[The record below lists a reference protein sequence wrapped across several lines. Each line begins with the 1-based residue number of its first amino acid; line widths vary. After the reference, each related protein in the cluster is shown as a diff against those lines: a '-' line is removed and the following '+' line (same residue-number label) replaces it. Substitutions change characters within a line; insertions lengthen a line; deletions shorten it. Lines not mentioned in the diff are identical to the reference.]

1 MNNTVVDYALLPI
14 EKVSI
19 WMWLAILVATIS
31 FGAFWLR
38 DARRWGVISFN
49 SWFFGYGFYLKIFL
63 MYPFALSLENI
74 RVVGRSFETVL
85 ENLDHAF
92 VITLGGIFCMLTG
105 MALSR
110 LWRQPRMLVADLIF
124 DSLRKGWFTR
134 VGAFVAALIAI
145 SLSLLLLT
153 LGFQVFAGRSLV
165 FERPELRPI
174 FNLWYEVVPFC
185 AILLILWGVASKRR
199 TTIWIG
205 AAVLA
210 LGFIGGTRTTVILT
224 AVTAGICIAM
234 VHRMKRVWL
243 LVFGAVALLGVAV
256 LMKQLRDSDVSQ
268 QISFG
273 RSLSSTLYNGDI
285 SDLREFAW
293 ALSGFDD
300 HNFYGGRTYVAGW
313 LAFIPSYISD
323 FRTTYGIGRVT
334 ARLAGLDP
342 DFHSGLRPPVFG
354 EPYFNFGWAGVILF
368 GLWYGFMVGRLMRW
382 IRQGVESDQGSDRY
396 ARVWAGFL
404 MLQIIDATIFSGAF
418 FAVYILAALL
428 LVGRLIARA
437 QRYRAGMQ
445 PI

>member
-1 MNNTVVDYALLPI
+1 MNNTVTDYALLPL
-14 EKVSI
+14 EKVSV
-19 WMWLAILVATIS
+19 WMWLAIVLATVM
-31 FGAFWLR
+31 FLAFWRR
-38 DARRWGVISFN
+38 DAQRWGVISFN

-92 VITLGGIFCMLTG
+92 VITLGGIVCMLIG

-110 LWRQPRMLVADLIF
+110 LSPRPHLRVADLIF
-124 DSLRKGWFTR
+124 DALRRGWFTR
-134 VGAFVAALIAI
+134 VGAFLAALIAI
-145 SLSLLLLT
+145 SMSLLLLT
-153 LGFQVFAGRSLV
+153 LGFQVFAGRTLV

-185 AILLILWGVASKRR
+185 AIVLILWGVAAKKR
-199 TTIWIG
+199 TTLWIG
-205 AAVLA
+205 VAVLG

-224 AVTAGICIAM
+224 AVTAGICVAM
-234 VHRMKRVWL
+234 VHRLRRTWL
-243 LVFGAVALLGVAV
+243 LIFGAVALLGVAV
-256 LMKQLRDSDVSQ
+256 LMKQLRDGDVSQ

-273 RSLSSTLYNGDI
+273 RQLSSTFYNGDI

-293 ALSGFDD
+293 TLSGFDD
-300 HNFYGGRTYVAGW
+300 QSFYYGRTYVAGW

-354 EPYFNFGWAGVILF
+354 EPYLNFGWVGVILG
-368 GLWYGFMVGRLMRW
+368 GLWYGFVVGRLMRW
-382 IRQGVESDQGSDRY
+382 IRQGVDQDVGVDRY

-404 MLQIIDATIFSGAF
+404 MLQIIDAVIFSGAF

-428 LVGRLIARA
+428 MVGRLIGRGERRRGLQAT
-437 QRYRAGMQ
+437 
-445 PI
+445 